1 VRKSYV
7 MVFAPALASSVKDL
21 TAILDHL
28 DPQCD
33 WHSPMGSCLFFTSH
47 SSANDIA
54 REIESRLG
62 VGPGKLYLITEYSS
76 NSQGRLPDRG
86 WRLLGNP
93 ENPRGA

>member
-7 MVFAPALASSVKDL
+7 MVFAPALASSVQDV
-21 TAILDHL
+21 TSILDQL

-33 WHSPMGSCLFFTSH
+33 WHSPMDGCVFFTSY
-47 SSANDIA
+47 SNADTVA
-54 REIESRLG
+54 KEIEGRLG
-62 VGPGKLYLITEYSS
+62 IGPGKLYLITEYSR

-86 WRLLGNP
+86 WRLLSNP